1 MYSNKNNLNK
11 IAKEIRL
18 TIFETIVN
26 AGKGHIGGAFSC
38 TDILT
43 ALYFG
48 KVLNI
53 NPKKPKAKNRDYFIF
68 SKGHASIALYATLG
82 LAGFFDLA
90 ELKKFNKGGGKIAE
104 HPDKRIPGIEIVSG
118 SLGHGLSIGAG
129 ISLANKIDKK
139 SGFQYVLLGDGECYE
154 GSIWE
159 AAMFASHYNLNNLIA
174 IVDRN
179 KLTVLD
185 KTEKIIK
192 LEPFKKKWLSF
203 GGNVV
208 EIDGHDIKKI
218 CSRIMNTKKRK
229 NLKKP
234 TVIIANTIKGKGVS
248 FMENQIKWHHGV
260 PNKKD
265 FETAKYELSND

>member
-104 HPDKRIPGIEIVSG
+104 HQDKRIPGI
-118 SLGHGLSIGAG
+118 
-129 ISLANKIDKK
+129 
-139 SGFQYVLLGDGECYE
+139 
-154 GSIWE
+154 
-159 AAMFASHYNLNNLIA
+159 
-174 IVDRN
+174 
-179 KLTVLD
+179 
-185 KTEKIIK
+185 
-192 LEPFKKKWLSF
+192 
-203 GGNVV
+203 
-208 EIDGHDIKKI
+208 
-218 CSRIMNTKKRK
+218 
-229 NLKKP
+229 
-234 TVIIANTIKGKGVS
+234 
-248 FMENQIKWHHGV
+248 
-260 PNKKD
+260 
-265 FETAKYELSND
+265 